1 MNNIFYYDIKKSFDE
16 RLTEATDMIKKYPDK
31 IPVIVEQISKNKRPN
46 LDRNKFLCP
55 QDINIGQFILI
66 LRNRLGLKS
75 AESIFIFISGKSLAN
90 NTSILDAYKNYGD
103 TDKFLKIKYNLESS
117 FGN

>member
-16 RLTEATDMIKKYPDK
+16 RLKESSEIFKKYPDK
-31 IPVIVEQISKNKRPN
+31 IPVIVEQNSKIKKPC

-55 QDINIGQFILI
+55 HDINIGQFILI

-75 AESIFIFISGKSLAN
+75 TQSIFIFIHGRSLAN
-90 NTSILDAYKNYGD
+90 ELLLSDVYRTYGD
-103 TDKFLKIKYNLESS
+103 TDKFLKIKYSLESF
-117 FGN
+117 FG